1 MNVYS
6 PKNDNQAV
14 QFFDHLIDLL
24 RKEGLAYEDKRI
36 IGGNFN
42 CPINPLLDKQGRI
55 LVTRKKIVDRI
66 EEMQTVFN
74 LHDVWCLKTPQTKS
88 FTWSQKSPFVFCR
101 LDYWLISNSLQGLI
115 KDVDTFAAIRT
126 DHSAIL
132 LHIQELQECKEVQV
146 FGK

>member
-1 MNVYS
+1 MYS

-74 LHDVWCLKTPQTKS
+74 LHDVWRLKNPQTKS
-88 FTWSQKSPFVFCR
+88 FTWSSINLLSFFV
-101 LDYWLISNSLQGLI
+101 D
-115 KDVDTFAAIRT
+115 
-126 DHSAIL
+126 
-132 LHIQELQECKEVQV
+132 
-146 FGK
+146 